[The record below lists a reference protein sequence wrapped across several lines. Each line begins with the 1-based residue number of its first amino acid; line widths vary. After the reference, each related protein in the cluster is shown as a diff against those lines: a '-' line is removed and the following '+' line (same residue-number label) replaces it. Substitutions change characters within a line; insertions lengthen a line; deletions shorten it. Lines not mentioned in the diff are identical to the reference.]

1 MPDLRLFRSGRAG
14 RPVTRTRRSVSAAL
28 AATLALLAGLV
39 LAGPAAGDDLD
50 DQKSTAEGQ
59 QAANAQEKADAEAA
73 LEGLNAEYADTA
85 IALQQ
90 VQQQLPAA
98 QQALTA
104 AESTLA
110 GYEREQALIASQLQD
125 AEDQEVTIN
134 ATIEQDS
141 ARSDEIRS
149 QVAQM
154 ARQAY
159 QGGDS
164 DSSTLSLVIG
174 AQSVEELT
182 ESYTAASTAQ
192 RVQSQVLD
200 ELIAVDANNRNS
212 QARLTAVQDR
222 ITQLKA
228 EADAKVAQA
237 ETARQDAADRKAEVE
252 DLIDQEQEKQDQLAS
267 QKSAVESQIA
277 AIDAEAKKIEDQIAA
292 IGAEQQKRA
301 AAAAAA
307 AGQPAPAAGPVNGA
321 IFGNPTSINPIY
333 VTSEYG
339 MRLHPI
345 LGYYRLHAGIDLRTW
360 CGTPIYAAKAGT
372 VQWAQWRNG
381 FGNQVM
387 VDHGLYNGSSL
398 MTSYN
403 HMTSFV
409 VSGGQAVS
417 QGQLLGYSGNT
428 GTSAACHLHF
438 EVYVNGATVNP
449 RPLLGL

>member
-1 MPDLRLFRSGRAG
+1 MIDTRLFRSS
-14 RPVTRTRRSVSAAL
+14 RPRITRSRRSVSAAL
-28 AATLALLAGLV
+28 GATLALLAGV
-39 LAGPAAGDDLD
+39 ALAGPAVGDDLD
-50 DQKSTAEGQ
+50 DQKSTAESQ
-59 QAANAQEKADAEAA
+59 QAATEQKRADAEAA
-73 LEGLNAEYADTA
+73 LEGLNKEYADTA
-85 IALQQ
+85 IALQE
-90 VQQQLPAA
+90 VQAQLPAA
-98 QQALTA
+98 QQALTE

-125 AEDQEVTIN
+125 AEDQEASIS
-134 ATIEQDS
+134 ATIEEDA

-149 QVAQM
+149 QAGLM

-159 QGGDS
+159 QGGDT
-164 DSSTLSLVIG
+164 SSNTLGLVMG

-182 ESYTAASTAQ
+182 ESYSAASTAQ
-192 RVQSQVLD
+192 RAQSQVLD
-200 ELIAVDANNRNS
+200 ELTAVEANNRNS

-222 ITQLKA
+222 ISELKA
-228 EADAKVAQA
+228 EADAKVAEA
-237 ETARQDAADRKAEVE
+237 ETARQAAADRQAEVE
-252 DLIDQEQEKQDQLAS
+252 DLIAQEQEKQEQLAS
-267 QKSAVESQIA
+267 QKSAVEAQIA
-277 AIDAEAKKIEDQIAA
+277 AIDAEAKKIENQLAA
-292 IGAEQQKRA
+292 IAAEQQKRA
-301 AAAAAA
+301 ADAAAA

-321 IFGNPTSINPIY
+321 IFGNPTSINPIH

-345 LGYYRLHAGIDLRTW
+345 LGYYRLHAGIDLRTY

-372 VQWAQWRNG
+372 VQWAQYRNG

-409 VSGGQAVS
+409 VGGGQSVS